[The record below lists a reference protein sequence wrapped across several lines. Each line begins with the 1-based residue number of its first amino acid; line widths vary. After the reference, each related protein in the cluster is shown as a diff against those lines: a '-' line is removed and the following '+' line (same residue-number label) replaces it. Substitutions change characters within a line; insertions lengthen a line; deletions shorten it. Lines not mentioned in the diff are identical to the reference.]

1 MLDAARLE
9 GDAAKR
15 LAMLAECER
24 WLFTEEM
31 PLLPICNY
39 VTVYMYD
46 PSRLAGM
53 SGHPRLEQD
62 LSTLHRRDA
71 AGRSGKDVDAE
82 DAR

>member
-1 MLDAARLE
+1 
-9 GDAAKR
+9 
-15 LAMLAECER
+15 
-24 WLFTEEM
+24 M

-62 LSTLHRRDA
+62 LSTLRRREGSVEATSEGTSEGTRGEASDMSP
-71 AGRSGKDVDAE
+71 AGDTP
-82 DAR
+82 